1 MTFSKNIALLT
12 LSDELKGLLVLP
24 GNIVLGLTIAF
35 GFVGGVV
42 MMFLG
47 VFLTWKA

>member
-1 MTFSKNIALLT
+1 MNISLP
-12 LSDELKGLLVLP
+12 DELKGLLNLP

-35 GFVGGVV
+35 GFVGGIA

-47 VFLTWKA
+47 GFLTWKA